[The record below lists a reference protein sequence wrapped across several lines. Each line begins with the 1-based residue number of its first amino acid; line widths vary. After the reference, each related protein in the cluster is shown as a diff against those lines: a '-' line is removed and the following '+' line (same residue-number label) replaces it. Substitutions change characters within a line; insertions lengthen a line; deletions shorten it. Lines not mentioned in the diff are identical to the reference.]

1 MFLTGLFG
9 LVSILAQTKTVIVFC
24 KISRKLI
31 IILAIPF
38 LSVTAYTQEQGSFS
52 GGFQSS
58 ANFFI
63 RDSLIG
69 AANIPQYDRQLF
81 GAQSWL
87 DLSYN
92 ISGFDLG
99 LRFDMFNNSN
109 LLNPNDSYTDEGI
122 GRWHIGKKIDKFDI
136 RVGHIYDQIGSG
148 IIYRAFEE
156 RPLLIDNPLFGA
168 RLIYDL
174 SDDWQIKG
182 FTGRQKVLFSEYQPV
197 IKGATVEG
205 FVDLS
210 SEEKLFTL
218 APGIGIVNK
227 TLDDDTMDRVIDIV
241 STYSDGDK
249 IIPVYNTYAFSFFNT
264 LVAGPISWYFEAAY
278 KTGESFYN
286 PNAVLTDINGVESF
300 GKLVKEDG
308 TVIYT
313 SLSYAK
319 SGLGITLETKRTEN
333 FDYRADPNL
342 RLNRGLINY
351 IPPMNRQNTYRL
363 LARYSPATQLLSE
376 QAFQADVR
384 YRFNKKLSANA
395 NFSYITDLDGDK
407 LFQEIFTEVYYKYK
421 KKWTIRGG
429 LQLLQYNQEVYE
441 VKPEVPLVET
451 VVPYVDFLYKIS
463 RKKSLRFECQYMDIG
478 DDEKAES
485 LQDYG
490 DWFFAL
496 AEFSLAPHWSFV
508 VSDMYN
514 VNPGKN
520 SPVENG
526 EKKSL
531 HYPRFDV
538 YYTHKA
544 NRFSLSYIKQVEGIV
559 CTGGI
564 CRLEPAFSGF
574 NFSVSSSF

>member
-1 MFLTGLFG
+1 MGMVILFA
-9 LVSILAQTKTVIVFC
+9 LSIESYAQDK
-24 KISRKLI
+24 
-31 IILAIPF
+31 
-38 LSVTAYTQEQGSFS
+38 GSFS

-87 DLSYN
+87 DLGYTIN
-92 ISGFDLG
+92 GFDLG
-99 LRFDMFNNSN
+99 LRFDVFNNSN

-122 GRWHIGKKIDKFDI
+122 GRWHVAKTINDLNI

-156 RPLLIDNPLFGA
+156 RPLLIDNPLYGL
-168 RLIYDL
+168 RLIYNL
-174 SDDWQIKG
+174 SDNWQIKG
-182 FTGRQKVLFSEYQPV
+182 FTGRQKVLFSEYNPV
-197 IKGATVEG
+197 IKGGTIEG
-205 FVDLS
+205 FVNLS
-210 SEEKLFTL
+210 SENSIFTL
-218 APGIGIVNK
+218 APGLGIVNR
-227 TLDDDTMDRVIDIV
+227 TLDDVTMDRVVDII
-241 STYSDGDK
+241 STYTDNDK
-249 IIPVYNTYAFSFFNT
+249 VTPVYNTYAFSFFNT
-264 LVAGPISWYFEAAY
+264 LVAGPFSWYFEAAY
-278 KTGESFYN
+278 KTGEAFYD
-286 PNAVLTDINGVESF
+286 PNAVLTDVNGVESF
-300 GKLVKEDG
+300 GKLVKENG

-313 SLSYAK
+313 SVSYAK

-376 QAFQADVR
+376 QAFQVDAK
-384 YRFNKKLSANA
+384 YRWNKSLTTNA
-395 NFSYITDLDGDK
+395 NFSYITDLNGNK
-407 LFQEIFTEVYYKYK
+407 LYQEIFTEIYYKFK
-421 KKWTIRGG
+421 RKWTIKGG

-441 VKPEVPLVET
+441 VKPDVPLVET
-451 VVPYVDFLYKIS
+451 VVPYVDFLYKLS
-463 RKKSLRFECQYMDIG
+463 RKKSLRFEFQYMDIG
-478 DDEKAES
+478 YDEKADA

-490 DWFFAL
+490 DWLFAQ
-496 AEFSLAPHWSFV
+496 AEFSMAPHWSFV
-508 VSDMYN
+508 LSDMYN
-514 VNPGKN
+514 LNPGKQ
-520 SPVENG
+520 SAVENG
-526 EKKSL
+526 EKQSL
-531 HYPRFDV
+531 HFPRIDV
-538 YYTHKA
+538 YYSHKA

-574 NFSVSSSF
+574 NFSASSSF

>member
-1 MFLTGLFG
+1 MLIKKSHYLTGILF
-9 LVSILAQTKTVIVFC
+9 L
-24 KISRKLI
+24 
-31 IILAIPF
+31 F
-38 LSVTAYTQEQGSFS
+38 LFQFAHTQDQGSFS
-52 GGFQSS
+52 GGFQTS
-58 ANFFI
+58 ANFFM

-87 DLSYN
+87 DLGYN
-92 ISGFDLG
+92 VSGFDLG

-122 GRWHIGKKIDKFDI
+122 GRWHIAKKINKFDI
-136 RVGHIYDQIGSG
+136 RIGHIYDQIGSG

-156 RPLLIDNPLFGA
+156 RPLLIDNPLYGA

-174 SDDWQIKG
+174 GENWQIKG
-182 FTGRQKVLFSEYQPV
+182 FSGRQKVLFSEYNPV
-197 IKGATVEG
+197 VKGATVEG
-205 FVDLS
+205 FIDLS
-210 SEEKLFTL
+210 TEDKFFTL
-218 APGIGIVNK
+218 APGIGLVNR
-227 TLDDDTMDRVIDIV
+227 TLDDQTMSRVVDII
-241 STYSDGDK
+241 STYRQEDQVV
-249 IIPVYNTYAFSFFNT
+249 PVFNTYAFSFFNT

-278 KTGESFYN
+278 KTGEAFFD
-286 PNAVLTDINGVESF
+286 PNAVLTDVNNVESF
-300 GKLVKEDG
+300 GKLVREDG

-319 SGLGITLETKRTEN
+319 SGLGVTLETKRTEN
-333 FDYRADPNL
+333 FEYRIDPNL

-376 QAFQADVR
+376 QAFQVDVK
-384 YRFNKKLSANA
+384 YRWNKSLTTNA
-395 NFSYITDLDGDK
+395 NFSYITDLDGNK
-407 LFQEIFTEVYYKYK
+407 LFQEFFTEIYYKYQR
-421 KKWTIRGG
+421 KWTIKGG

-441 VKPEVPLVET
+441 VKPDVPLVET
-451 VVPYVDFLYKIS
+451 VVPYVDFLYKLS
-463 RKKSLRFECQYMDIG
+463 RKKSIRFEFQYMNIG
-478 DDEKAES
+478 DDIKAETQ
-485 LQDYG
+485 QDYG
-490 DWFFAL
+490 DWIFAQV
-496 AEFSLAPHWSFV
+496 EYSMAPHWSFV

-514 VNPGKN
+514 FNPGKN
-520 SPVENG
+520 SAVENG

-531 HYPRFDV
+531 HFPRIDV
-538 YYTHKA
+538 YYSHKA

-574 NFSVSSSF
+574 NFTASSSF